1 MSKINDSSSLGLKT
15 FVFFILYAGFLLG
28 SIVFSLRFSYAIL
41 IGFLIILFW
50 KILLGM
56 SWVNFSFLFICF
68 FEANIINFFIKPL
81 WVVLFVLLFLFFF
94 WRRCFSNKIK
104 NQGLESNG
112 NKLIFIASSKKEK
125 HWRDIIFY
133 YLFLGWIVIS
143 YGSYF
148 FLNYSFGISFLMY
161 ILGLA
166 FFSYLYFLFLNISFI
181 NFWLSFLVLILINL
195 EFFLLFSYLSSSV
208 LVLSIFL
215 LLIFRFFA
223 YFYKNRYFLI
233 APLL

>member
-1 MSKINDSSSLGLKT
+1 MFAVYIGQNSK
-15 FVFFILYAGFLLG
+15 
-28 SIVFSLRFSYAIL
+28 
-41 IGFLIILFW
+41 
-50 KILLGM
+50 M
-56 SWVNFSFLFICF
+56 
-68 FEANIINFFIKPL
+68 P
-81 WVVLFVLLFLFFF
+81 
-94 WRRCFSNKIK
+94 
-104 NQGLESNG
+104 ESNG